1 MTDFD
6 AKLAQLLS
14 EEDEAFITD
23 SIDEAGYFRSVLG
36 SFSGQGSGLRIFTWV
51 AIMVWGAGLIFCL
64 WKFFQVDTTRE
75 QILFATLAIMLNSA
89 QIALKLWFN
98 MQLNRRA
105 ITHDIKWLQL
115 TVAKAMAESK

>member
-6 AKLAQLLS
+6 SELKKLLS

-23 SIDEAGYFRSVLG
+23 SIDETGYYKTALSSLK
-36 SFSGQGSGLRIFTWV
+36 GQGSGLRIGSWIGTFIAV
-51 AIMVWGAGLIFCL
+51 GFLLFCL
-64 WKFFQVDTTRE
+64 WKFFQVETLE
-75 QILFATLAIMLNSA
+75 EKIFFAMFAIMLNSA

-105 ITHDIKWLQL
+105 ITQDIRRLELLMAKTLQRP
-115 TVAKAMAESK
+115 